1 MSHNIERVDS
11 TLDNNE
17 KLSHEWREG
26 DNALDPNAVAFIADY
41 VPGSPEEKAF
51 VRKID
56 KRILP
61 TIWALYVLSYLDR
74 ANIGR
79 VSHSPQHSLA

>member
-1 MSHNIERVDS
+1 MSHTAQPLNNN
-11 TLDNNE
+11 LDNDE
-17 KLSHEWREG
+17 KLSQEWREHE
-26 DNALDPNAVAFIADY
+26 DNGLDPNAIAFIADY

-74 ANIGR
+74 ANIG
-79 VSHSPQHSLA
+79 

>member
-1 MSHNIERVDS
+1 MSHKAQHVDDR
-11 TLDNNE
+11 LDHDE
-17 KLSHEWREG
+17 KLSHEWRENDDG
-26 DNALDPNAVAFIADY
+26 GLDPNAVAFIADY
-41 VPGSPEEKAF
+41 VPGSAEEKAF

-74 ANIGR
+74 ANIG
-79 VSHSPQHSLA
+79 

>member
-1 MSHNIERVDS
+1 MSHHIDERIDH
-11 TLDNNE
+11 DA
-17 KLSHEWREG
+17 KLSQEWRE
-26 DNALDPNAVAFIADY
+26 DNGIDPSAIAFIADY
-41 VPGSPEEKAF
+41 VPGSAEEKAF

-74 ANIGR
+74 ANIG
-79 VSHSPQHSLA
+79 